1 VLGLALAGC
10 RATSAPAPE
19 ASRDAPASAERDA
32 VAEASAPGIV
42 EVVLEAAP
50 RLEFPAGPDGHL
62 PDSNGPAIWLG
73 GERYVFHSFGWDP
86 MLLEWP
92 FRYRGDDPA
101 AAERVAIPGF
111 LDMRGCE
118 DLGSDG
124 RPKCSIWLEATWQPS
139 DAPGTVYGFY
149 HHEQKRRCGPA
160 DLPVI
165 QRIGLLR
172 STDGGKS
179 WTDLGILLEA
189 AEADWRRP
197 GGSGCN
203 GTNPFVGGGNGDFSV
218 VADPT
223 EELLYLVFTQAS
235 GSSQGIGMARIARRD
250 LDRPR
255 LAGVDQSHAAKWN
268 GAWVPDSGI
277 GGPVT
282 AVLQAPPGFT
292 FRPFT
297 DPRGENALWGPSVHY
312 DVAVG
317 RYIVLLNHS
326 ICAQDDPSSCNYD
339 PEGIWYSWT
348 DDLAS
353 AQWAPPRELLD
364 LQALRAS
371 FGDDKY
377 WYPQV
382 LGVGPGE
389 TDSLAG
395 QGARLFV
402 HGISV
407 WTLRVAAR

>member
-1 VLGLALAGC
+1 
-10 RATSAPAPE
+10 
-19 ASRDAPASAERDA
+19 
-32 VAEASAPGIV
+32 
-42 EVVLEAAP
+42 
-50 RLEFPAGPDGHL
+50 
-62 PDSNGPAIWLG
+62 
-73 GERYVFHSFGWDP
+73 
-86 MLLEWP
+86 
-92 FRYRGDDPA
+92 
-101 AAERVAIPGF
+101 
-111 LDMRGCE
+111 MRGCE

-179 WTDLGILLEA
+179 WTDLGILLAA
-189 AEADWRRP
+189 AEADWRRA

-218 VADPT
+218 VADRAG
-223 EELLYLVFTQAS
+223 ELLYLVFTQPS

-250 LDRPR
+250 LDQPR
-255 LAGVDQSHAAKWN
+255 LAGVDQSRAA
-268 GAWVPDSGI
+268 
-277 GGPVT
+277 
-282 AVLQAPPGFT
+282 
-292 FRPFT
+292 
-297 DPRGENALWGPSVHY
+297 
-312 DVAVG
+312 
-317 RYIVLLNHS
+317 
-326 ICAQDDPSSCNYD
+326 CAQDGASSCNYD

-353 AQWAPPRELLD
+353 AHWAPPRELLD
-364 LQALRAS
+364 LNALRAS

-389 TDSLAG
+389 TDALAG